1 MGVLK
6 TLKSRY
12 YVPSPEDSLP
22 SRLWKS
28 ATRRHVPDF
37 PRTVQIQTMTGCN
50 AACVFCPYPLT
61 VEGQPKG
68 FMKQSLFEAVIDEI
82 AAHGVRR
89 VSPYLMN
96 EPFLDPGMVDR
107 LVYIKSK
114 IPDSRLVVTTNGSRL
129 TPPLV
134 DRVIEANALHALYIS
149 FQGIE
154 KEGYEA
160 TMKGSLVFERTMEN
174 TLGLIEKWKAA
185 GGRERFKIVITMVK
199 TNKIDAEKAV
209 AFWESKGVESKW
221 TPLENR
227 GGNIA
232 IAPDLAPGESPMK
245 RFANCTRLFKQAYL
259 MFNGDMV
266 LCCTDYTRKVVLGNV
281 DGSSIS
287 AVWNSKMA
295 QSVRRLYAE
304 GFMDKIPLCRD
315 CEISDT
321 SGDEEFD

>member
-6 TLKSRY
+6 RLKSRY
-12 YVPSPEDSLP
+12 YVPSPEDTVP
-22 SRLWKS
+22 VRLWRS
-28 ATRRHVPDF
+28 ATRRRVPDF

-68 FMKQSLFEAVIDEI
+68 FMKQALFQAIIDEI

-114 IPDSRLVVTTNGSRL
+114 IPDSKLVVTTNGSRL
-129 TPPLV
+129 TPQLV
-134 DRVIEANALHALYIS
+134 DRVLEANALHALYIS

-160 TMKGSLVFERTMEN
+160 TMKGSLVFEQTMEN

-185 GGRERFKIVITMVK
+185 GGRSRFKIVITMVK
-199 TNKIDAEKAV
+199 TNRIDAKKAV

-232 IAPDLAPGESPMK
+232 IARDLAPGESPMK
-245 RFANCTRLFKQAYL
+245 RFANCTRLFKQAYI

-287 AVWNSKMA
+287 AVWNSPKA
-295 QSVRRLYAE
+295 RSVRRLYAE

-315 CEISDT
+315 CEISET
-321 SGDEEFD
+321 TGEEEFD